1 MTAQLT
7 IDERS
12 PRLQRLLSFLEHDP
26 ANHNLRADAASTAI
40 DERQF
45 ALATELL
52 ETVDGSPALLNLAGV
67 LALMEE
73 RFGDAAEAFSRL
85 RESGEDDPAI
95 RFNLAWAKAMTGGFA
110 MANEL
115 LDDDALAMSPRAP
128 VLKIEAMH
136 HLDLHEEALAVGQAL
151 AERFPDNEA
160 LMGAL
165 ATLAM
170 DAGEMALAEGYAARA
185 GDNPQGL
192 AARGMLMLDGES
204 AAEAMPLFERAL
216 AARPD
221 NARAWIGQ
229 GLGLVSLGQSAAGA
243 DALER
248 GADLFGDHLGSW
260 IAAGWAHFTAGD
272 QTKARACFER
282 AQSIDDT
289 FAESH
294 GALAVLDILDG
305 DVARGQQGA
314 KVALRLD
321 RSSLGGA
328 LAQSMLLDKSG
339 KTDAAEKVRQLALS
353 APIGPDGKTI
363 ADALARLARGRR

>member
-26 ANHNLRADAASTAI
+26 ANHNLRVDAASTAI
-40 DERQF
+40 DERQY
-45 ALATELL
+45 ALAAGLL
-52 ETVDGSPALLNLAGV
+52 EGADGSPALLNLAGV
-67 LALMEE
+67 LALMEG
-73 RFGDAAEAFSRL
+73 RFGDAAEAFARL
-85 RESGEDDPAI
+85 REGGADDPAI
-95 RFNLAWAKAMTGGFA
+95 RFNLAWAKAMTGDFA
-110 MANEL
+110 GANEL
-115 LDDDALAMSPRAP
+115 LDDDALAVSPRAP

-136 HLDLHEEALAVGQAL
+136 HLDLHEEALTTGHAL

-170 DAGEMALAEGYAARA
+170 DADEMELASDYAARA

-204 AAEAMPLFERAL
+204 AAYAMPLFERAL

-221 NARAWIGQ
+221 SARAWIGQ

-243 DALER
+243 EALER

-260 IAAGWAHFTAGD
+260 IAAGWAHFTSQDNG
-272 QTKARACFER
+272 KARACFER
-282 AQSIDDT
+282 ALAIDPN

-294 GALAVLDILDG
+294 GGLAVLDVLEGNIEH
-305 DVARGQQGA
+305 AEQEA
-314 KVALRLD
+314 TIALRLD
-321 RSSLGGA
+321 RNCLGGA
-328 LAQSMLLDKSG
+328 LAKSMLLERQGKS
-339 KTDAAEKVRQLALS
+339 DAAQRIREMALS
-353 APIGPDGKTI
+353 MPVGPGGKTI
-363 ADALARLARGRR
+363 AEALVKFAASGR